1 MDKEKAMMMAKS
13 NTVATSAERFS
24 PEWYTVRRLG
34 EQFELVLRIADRI
47 ADGATAPA
55 IDDFDAV
62 KVVLKAS
69 LSGAAWEQAKARSK
83 TILSEWT
90 ADQAATQAKQVQAEW
105 LKNLSEIADG
115 VRAGDKTTGGGL
127 AGFAGLFGS
136 TGAGG
141 KDASEDAARQVLE
154 ADRLRKTA
162 LLVAAGPEAVP
173 GCVWD
178 QVLAFAGV
186 DVTGAVGAGGDD
198 DGTDAA

>member
-1 MDKEKAMMMAKS
+1 MMMAKS

-62 KVVLKAS
+62 KGVLKES
-69 LSGAAWEQAKARSK
+69 MSGAAWEQAKARAK

-127 AGFAGLFGS
+127 AGLFG
-136 TGAGG
+136 TGGGQDAG
-141 KDASEDAARQVLE
+141 AESARQVLE
-154 ADRLRKTA
+154 ADRLRKTE
-162 LLVAAGPEAVP
+162 LLVAAGPDAVP
-173 GCVWD
+173 GCVWEK
-178 QVLAFAGV
+178 VLAFAGV
-186 DVTGAVGAGGDD
+186 DDAPGAAGAGGDD
-198 DGTDAA
+198 DEKDAA

>member
-1 MDKEKAMMMAKS
+1 MMMAKS

-115 VRAGDKTTGGGL
+115 VRAGDTTTGGGL
-127 AGFAGLFGS
+127 AGLFG
-136 TGAGG
+136 TGGGQDAG
-141 KDASEDAARQVLE
+141 AESARKVLE

-162 LLVAAGPEAVP
+162 LLVAVGPQVVP
-173 GCVWD
+173 GYAWEK
-178 QVLAFAGV
+178 VLAFAGV
-186 DVTGAVGAGGDD
+186 DDAPGAAGAGGDD
-198 DGTDAA
+198 DEKDAA

>member
-1 MDKEKAMMMAKS
+1 MMMAKS

-34 EQFELVLRIADRI
+34 EQYELVLRIAYRI
-47 ADGATAPA
+47 ADGATAPVVE
-55 IDDFDAV
+55 DFDAV
-62 KVVLKAS
+62 KVVLKES
-69 LSGAAWEQAKARSK
+69 LSGAAWETAKARSK

-90 ADQAATQAKQVQAEW
+90 ADQAADQARQVQAEW

-136 TGAGG
+136 TGG
-141 KDASEDAARQVLE
+141 EDAGAESARQVLE

-162 LLVAAGPEAVP
+162 LLVAVGPDAVP
-173 GCVWD
+173 GPVWG

-186 DVTGAVGAGGDD
+186 DNATGAGGDD
-198 DGTDAA
+198 DGMDAA

>member
-1 MDKEKAMMMAKS
+1 MMMAKS

-62 KVVLKAS
+62 KGVLKES
-69 LSGAAWEQAKARSK
+69 MSGAAWEQAKARAK

-127 AGFAGLFGS
+127 AGLFG
-136 TGAGG
+136 TGGGQDAG
-141 KDASEDAARQVLE
+141 AESARQVLE

-162 LLVAAGPEAVP
+162 LLVAAGPDAVP
-173 GCVWD
+173 GCVWEK
-178 QVLAFAGV
+178 VLAFAGV
-186 DVTGAVGAGGDD
+186 DDAPGAAGAGGDD
-198 DGTDAA
+198 DEKDAA